1 MNFDLATTLYGDP
14 LHDGSSPSSTIDF
27 EDTLVLNPLAKM
39 RDAALAQTIAQTP
52 KQAPTEAI
60 ETSEPAFDNTLPL
73 KAMFSAMSS
82 SPVVSADALPSL
94 QAPAIFAQHVAPA
107 AHREL
112 GQCVISIPAW
122 CVSYLPSLLDEQFY
136 EAPDSHSDIPMLE
149 FADLSAPNGGSDIV
163 EVLQRLHLPFDAEG
177 SYRNGRCETLF
188 AGRLHDQRYE
198 LAHADTPPLDEVV
211 NVVHCD
217 RLILTGDAQLLADYI
232 SATLAQTVRNQAHVL
247 QLRHAMPLAAI
258 DEYEWLMQYEAAFG
272 KEPERF

>member
-1 MNFDLATTLYGDP
+1 MNFDLATTLHGDP
-14 LHDGSSPSSTIDF
+14 LHGATAPSSTIDF
-27 EDTLVLNPLAKM
+27 EDTLVLNPLAKI
-39 RDAALAQTIAQTP
+39 RDAAFAQTVAEV
-52 KQAPTEAI
+52 PTFSEPA
-60 ETSEPAFDNTLPL
+60 EPAFDHTLPL
-73 KAMFSAMSS
+73 GAMSVGS
-82 SPVVSADALPSL
+82 VVSADALPPL
-94 QAPAIFAQHVAPA
+94 QAPSALAQRVVPG
-107 AHREL
+107 AHREM

-122 CVSYLPSLLDEQFY
+122 CVSYLPTLLDEQFY

-198 LAHADTPPLDEVV
+198 LAQADTPPIDEVV

-217 RLILTGDAQLLADYI
+217 RLIMAGDAQLLSDYI
-232 SATLAQTVRNQAHVL
+232 STTLAQTVRNQAHVL